1 MYNLSQF
8 IDLSLAHLPSHLAAQ
23 RFEPRKLPSL
33 ASCFLRRTVESCLKG
48 YLRTCYIL
56 LQLCTFN
63 SLQYTTFF
71 VREPITQS
79 GWKLLRSPRGKKVD
93 PVFWVSHCKELL
105 HDRREAAKCSNLFV
119 HLRGQPKA
127 ASRTVIAGWVRTLLA
142 EAGIIASPGSIRSAV
157 ASKNWADNVPIDDI
171 LSRGN
176 WRSENTF
183 RHFYRRE
190 IIKVPAQYGITN
202 SFVPYH

>member
-71 VREPITQS
+71 VREPIT
-79 GWKLLRSPRGKKVD
+79 
-93 PVFWVSHCKELL
+93 
-105 HDRREAAKCSNLFV
+105 
-119 HLRGQPKA
+119 
-127 ASRTVIAGWVRTLLA
+127 
-142 EAGIIASPGSIRSAV
+142 
-157 ASKNWADNVPIDDI
+157 
-171 LSRGN
+171 
-176 WRSENTF
+176 
-183 RHFYRRE
+183 
-190 IIKVPAQYGITN
+190 
-202 SFVPYH
+202 